1 LGKVATVTENDVL
14 GLLIYA
20 NELDG
25 RHAPNEA
32 KVYAWKEVFDSGA
45 PGMDAQ
51 FAKDEIRR
59 HYSLTDE
66 MVSPAKIIK
75 AWKVKQRA
83 QREARAAFEGD
94 TYERHCQRGGCR
106 CTHAEPCFKGWM
118 DSDTETSPCP
128 MCRGDLADV
137 LLTVAPLGRRSE
149 HDYAAIRS
157 RTWGEPRG

>member
-1 LGKVATVTENDVL
+1 MMSDNDVL

-32 KVYAWKEVFDSGA
+32 KVYAWKEVFDESA

-51 FAKDEIRR
+51 FAKEAIRR

-75 AWKVKQRA
+75 SWNTKRRA
-83 QREARAAFEGD
+83 QQDAKAAFQGD
-94 TYERHCQRGGCR
+94 TYERHCGRGACR

-118 DSDTETSPCP
+118 DSDEATSPCP
-128 MCRGDLADV
+128 MCRGDLVEV
-137 LLTVAPLGRRSE
+137 LLRVAPLGSRSE

-157 RTWGEPRG
+157 RAWGEPRG